1 MAGGAV
7 GEEDRRDV
15 LTEGDGALR
24 LRNGGLP
31 LHDEGADEGSETQNH
46 KSLTHTDS

>member
-1 MAGGAV
+1 M
-7 GEEDRRDV
+7 

-24 LRNGGLP
+24 LRNRGLP

-46 KSLTHTDS
+46 KSLTHTDSRFPIPDS

>member
-15 LTEGDGALR
+15 LTEGDRALR
-24 LRNGGLP
+24 LRNRGLP

-46 KSLTHTDS
+46 KSLTHH